1 MLLLAALAFIQLA
14 DLISTAYG
22 FKRGLVEGNPFAAKM
37 FARFGYWPP
46 AIAIKLI
53 LLGICWAVQT
63 YIINGWILSAALCVI
78 GAGVAVWNVRLL
90 AKVK

>member
-22 FKRGLVEGNPFAAKM
+22 FQRGLVEGNPFARKL

-46 AIAIKLI
+46 AIALKLA
-53 LLGICWAVQT
+53 LLAVCAAAQHFVS
-63 YIINGWILSAALCVI
+63 NGWILSAILCVI
-78 GAGVAVWNVRLL
+78 GAGVVVWNVRLL